1 MSLVKKIVFVFLNIQ
16 YPLKNT
22 TMKLFRAN
30 ALYLA
35 IAACIFLQIPIAIA
49 GNNHD
54 AATLTH
60 YLEEKTEPAAEVSME
75 EMIELKADSIYD
87 TLHLLE
93 AGLQEE
99 AFELAYKGYYKLMEQ
114 GRVQKKDVL
123 TIADFSKP
131 SSQDRLFV
139 IDMEQGKILHQTL
152 VAHGRKSGLIYATD
166 FSNKPESNKS
176 SLGFFLT
183 LQSYYGSKGY
193 AMRLQDLEMEMQNK
207 EKDYQAKLAMKASP
221 AQLELSQKSFQRLQQ
236 EATETQE
243 AYKSEIQSEQAKLYQ
258 PILDAVKKA
267 TGEVAKAKGYAH
279 VIDNSTGSVVWSANA
294 ADDLT
299 GAVIAAMLKK

>member
-16 YPLKNT
+16 HPLKNT

-49 GNNHD
+49 GNQD
-54 AATLTH
+54 EAATLTH

-114 GRVQKKDVL
+114 GRVEKKDVL

-193 AMRLQDLEMEMQNK
+193 AMRLQGLEKGINDKAFERAIVLHGSDYVTNQFANSNGYLGRSLGCPAVPMKQTKAIINNIKGGSLLFIYHPTEQYK
-207 EKDYQAKLAMKASP
+207 EKS
-221 AQLELSQKSFQRLQQ
+221 
-236 EATETQE
+236 T
-243 AYKSEIQSEQAKLYQ
+243 
-258 PILDAVKKA
+258 IL
-267 TGEVAKAKGYAH
+267 
-279 VIDNSTGSVVWSANA
+279 NS
-294 ADDLT
+294 
-299 GAVIAAMLKK
+299 